1 MRSFNFLR
9 SFSLVL
15 LLLSA
20 SGALAQVRYTKIEA
34 FTKIWGFLK
43 YHHPRIAAGGLNWD
57 SVYISTIPK
66 IQNLSNADFNRRLL
80 SIIDGLGPLH
90 KDGAVKVP
98 DTLFAKNHD
107 LQWIDANKNIYP
119 KLKSRLKEIYT
130 FRNRGENKYI
140 KLSYSTA
147 DYSGENQYEN
157 LGFPDQNYRLLFLAR
172 FWNAINYFAPYKYEI
187 GEDWGNVL
195 IRFIP
200 RMINAKDTVGYYK
213 TLLQLAV
220 SLNDGHAQFTI
231 AGDNAAIK
239 NLVFGKYTAPIF
251 ADIVE
256 GQVIIRKLAVTT
268 SDLLQGEV
276 VLSIDAEPV
285 AKRIKR
291 LAALT
296 SASNNTSRNKSVT
309 WVLFNTHSDHLS
321 LKIKRGTKVFTVK
334 VKCIP
339 AADRSW
345 KDLNNHVANERGYET
360 IGSSIVRVYAAQIW
374 RGNIDTIKALI
385 KRHKAVIFDVR
396 NYPNNDEF
404 YKLFDVFL
412 PEPKVINES
421 LILSVNHPGYF
432 KWQLSPKIGRINAS
446 PYKGKVVILADE
458 RTQSQG
464 EYSVMA
470 LQTIPGS
477 ITIGSQTAGGDGV
490 QTNIPIGN
498 KMTLAYS
505 GYGIFYPDK
514 TPTQRVG
521 IRIDIKA
528 RKTEESIS
536 KGRDAALE
544 KALAYLKGNG
554 IE

>member
-9 SFSLVL
+9 YFTLVL

-20 SGALAQVRYTKIEA
+20 SGGLAQVRYTKIET
-34 FTKIWGFLK
+34 FTKVWGFLK
-43 YHHPRIAAGGLNWD
+43 YHHPKIAGGGLNWD
-57 SVYISTIPK
+57 SIYISMVPK
-66 IQNLSNADFNRRLL
+66 VQNLSAADFNGRLL
-80 SIIDGLGPLH
+80 RIIDGLGPLQ
-90 KDGAVKVP
+90 KDEAVKTS
-98 DTLFAKNHD
+98 DTLFDKNHD
-107 LQWIDANKNIYP
+107 LQWIGANKTIHS
-119 KLKSRLKEIYT
+119 KLKSRLKDIYT
-130 FRNRGENKYI
+130 YRNRGENKYI

-195 IRFIP
+195 TRFIP
-200 RMINAKDTVGYYK
+200 RMINSADTLSYYK
-213 TLLQLAV
+213 TLMQLAV

-231 AGDNAAIK
+231 ANGNAAIN
-239 NLVFGKYTAPIF
+239 NLVFGKYAAPIF
-251 ADIVE
+251 ADIVDDH
-256 GQVIIRKLAVTT
+256 VIIRKLAVAP
-268 SDLLQGEV
+268 SDLLQGDV
-276 VLSIDAEPV
+276 VLSIDGEPV

-291 LAALT
+291 IGALT
-296 SASNNTSRNKSVT
+296 SASNNVSRNKSIT

-321 LKIKRGTKVFTVK
+321 LKIKRGTKIFTVN
-334 VKCIP
+334 VKCMP

-345 KDLNNHVANERGYET
+345 RELNNHAANETGYET
-360 IGSSIVRVYAAQIW
+360 IGSSILRVYAAQIW
-374 RGNIDTIKALI
+374 RGNIDTIKTLL

-396 NYPNNDEF
+396 NYPNNDDF

-412 PEPKVINES
+412 REPKVINQS
-421 LILSVNHPGYF
+421 LILSVSHPGYF
-432 KWQLSPKIGRINAS
+432 KWQPSPVIGRVNAL
-446 PYKGKVVILADE
+446 PYKGKVIILADE

-477 ITIGSQTAGGDGV
+477 VTIGSQTAGGDGV

-498 KMTLAYS
+498 KMALAYS

-514 TPTQRVG
+514 TPTQRRG
-521 IRIDIKA
+521 IRIDIEA
-528 RKTEESIS
+528 GKTAESIS
-536 KGRDAALE
+536 KGRDIALE
-544 KALAYLKGNG
+544 KALTYLSGKG